1 MSSSSRCPA
10 FFVMWLSKRVVTI
23 LALGI
28 SQRFFRL
35 RLMANFNTPYNVER
49 DGQIE
54 FFDNFGIPYDED
66 NSVLVDYTDGVFN
79 GNILEFKKDIPNTNE
94 VLFQAIKYL
103 SRMRVHGESVPATI
117 ILIDLN
123 STLAYVFHSSDFRKE
138 IHKIYIG
145 ASSKK
150 NKGFF
155 SNATA
160 EKLNYSI
167 DAESARLKK
176 ILKGTKKNPEEM
188 YIPIDIDENCI
199 VGWSERYYK
208 ELPNASKGDFIG
220 DTNGTAIKLT
230 GEIRKP
236 RHFEGLIT
244 PYKGKSN
251 ERFKFLMDCLNDRL
265 SKKELGAYYT
275 PVIYARQAAEFV
287 MEAIRRVPEGNDYII
302 LDRSAGT
309 GNLEA
314 SLIGLKD
321 AKGDDIIKHCVVS
334 TYEYYEYKVLQERIG
349 DLVKEIIPPT
359 EANVIYSNGK
369 VSNADATSEDFIKN
383 PTISEFLDD
392 ENCSIILFEN
402 PPFQDSSAI
411 TFVEDGNPSKRAQ
424 TTRKDS
430 FVSKEFKK
438 EIVEL
443 GLGGQQAVARDIMNL
458 FIWSAFK
465 YYLRQ
470 PTDSYILFS
479 PVKYYKNIHLV
490 DKRFMGGYAFN
501 RDHFHASPSVISCIY
516 WSNEDKPKSESI
528 LLQTYDIDTYKNAIV
543 REEEHDLQVP
553 KVYNNISDLSDKRED
568 STDIES
574 ITSIAVVGADGYEKK
589 DWVYS
594 KGRKP
599 KYNDNI
605 IAYMVSKSFMIDSK
619 QYNLVRTNF
628 DTGLKNS
635 YGFWLR
641 KDNFLEKLPM
651 FVAKLLPMDKWYEK
665 EVYFTTSDKGAAYVH
680 DRNFLKTCL
689 IYTCL
694 SNQNKCVSFYGSDER
709 YYRNE
714 LCFDYGTL
722 ASETLNEFE
731 LDSDEENLMYL
742 WRKILSEAHTTNNYN
757 NVYSYGV
764 YQISEE
770 LNTFQ
775 IEGTGRNKHKVYDY
789 VDLNG
794 DLNSL
799 RENLKTYYRSHILDK
814 MFKYELVK

>member
-1 MSSSSRCPA
+1 M
-10 FFVMWLSKRVVTI
+10 
-23 LALGI
+23 GI
-28 SQRFFRL
+28 SRKHDCCWL
-35 RLMANFNTPYNVER
+35 IHMANFNTPYSIER

-54 FFDNFGIPYDED
+54 FFENFGIPYDND
-66 NSVLVDYTDGVFN
+66 NSILIDYTDGVYN
-79 GNILEFKKDIPNTNE
+79 GNLLEFKKDIPNTNE

-103 SRMRVHGESVPATI
+103 SKMRIHGESVPATI
-117 ILIDLN
+117 ILVDLN
-123 STLAYVFHSSDFRKE
+123 STLAYVFKSSDFRKE
-138 IHKIYIG
+138 IHKTYTG
-145 ASSKK
+145 ASSKQ

-155 SNATA
+155 SHATA
-160 EKLNYSI
+160 EKMNYSVDI
-167 DAESARLKK
+167 ESAALKK
-176 ILKGTKKNPEEM
+176 ILKRRKIDPDEM

-199 VGWSERYYK
+199 VGWSERYYR

-220 DTNGTAIKLT
+220 DTNGTAIRLT

-275 PVIYARQAAEFV
+275 PVIYARQAANFV
-287 MEAIRRVPEGNDYII
+287 LDAIGRIPKGNDYII

-309 GNLEA
+309 GNLEE
-314 SLIGLKD
+314 SLKGLKD
-321 AKGDDIIKHCVVS
+321 NNGDDVIGHCVVS

-349 DLVKEIIPPT
+349 DLVREVIPPT
-359 EANVIYSNGK
+359 EANVVYENGK

-383 PTISEFLDD
+383 PIITKYLNDD
-392 ENCSIILFEN
+392 KCSIILFEN

-411 TFVEDGNPSKRAQ
+411 TFVEDGDPSKRAQ
-424 TTRKDS
+424 TSRKDS

-438 EIVEL
+438 EIVSM

-479 PVKYYKNIHLV
+479 PVKYFKNIHLV

-516 WSNEDKPKSESI
+516 WSNEDEPKSESI
-528 LLQTYDIDTYKNAIV
+528 LLNAYDIDVVKGTIV
-543 REEEHDLQVP
+543 REKEHDIQVP
-553 KVYNNISDLSDKRED
+553 KVYHNISDLSDKRED
-568 STDIES
+568 STDNES
-574 ITSIAVVGADGYEKK
+574 ETSIAVVGADGYEKK

-599 KYNDNI
+599 KYNENI

-641 KDNFLEKLPM
+641 RDNFMEKLPM

-665 EVYFTTSDKGAAYVH
+665 EVFFTTSDKGDTYAQ
-680 DRNFLKTCL
+680 DREFLKSCL

-694 SNQNKCVSFYGSDER
+694 SNQNKCVSFEGSDHR

-714 LCFDYGTL
+714 LCFDYDTL
-722 ASETLNEFE
+722 ASSTLKDFE
-731 LDSDEENLMYL
+731 LDEEEEKLMEL
-742 WRKILSEAHTTNNYN
+742 WRKILAEAQLTKNYKN
-757 NVYSYGV
+757 GYSYGV
-764 YQISEE
+764 YQIGNE
-770 LNTFQ
+770 LNTFRV
-775 IEGTGRNKHKVYDY
+775 EGSGRNKHNVYDY

-794 DLNSL
+794 DLDSL
-799 RENLKTYYRSHILDK
+799 RGNIKNYYKSHILKK
-814 MFKYELVK
+814 MFAYELVK

>member
-1 MSSSSRCPA
+1 
-10 FFVMWLSKRVVTI
+10 
-23 LALGI
+23 
-28 SQRFFRL
+28 
-35 RLMANFNTPYNVER
+35 MANFNTPYNVER

-54 FFDNFGIPYDED
+54 FFDNFGIPYDDD
-66 NSVLVDYTDGVFN
+66 NSVLVDYTDGVYN
-79 GNILEFKKDIPNTNE
+79 GNILEFKKDIQNTNE

-103 SRMRVHGESVPATI
+103 SKMRVHGESVPATI
-117 ILIDLN
+117 ILVDLN
-123 STLAYVFHSSDFRKE
+123 STFAYVFHSSDFRKE
-138 IHKIYIG
+138 IHKIYTG
-145 ASSKK
+145 ASSKQ

-155 SNATA
+155 SNAIA

-167 DAESARLKK
+167 DAESAKLKK
-176 ILKGTKKNPEEM
+176 ILKGTKKDPEEM
-188 YIPIDIDENCI
+188 YISIDIDENCI

-220 DTNGTAIKLT
+220 DTNGTAVKLT

-244 PYKGKSN
+244 PYQGKSN

-287 MEAIRRVPEGNDYII
+287 MAAIGRIPEGNDYII

-321 AKGDDIIKHCVVS
+321 AKGDDIIRHCVVS

-349 DLVKEIIPPT
+349 DLVREVIPPT
-359 EANVIYSNGK
+359 EANVVYSNGK

-383 PTISEFLDD
+383 PTIAAFLND
-392 ENCSIILFEN
+392 EKCSIILFEN

-411 TFVEDGNPSKRAQ
+411 TFVEDGDPSKRAQ

-438 EIVEL
+438 EIVAM

-516 WSNEDKPKSESI
+516 WSNEDEPKSESI
-528 LLQTYDIDTYKNAIV
+528 LLQAYDIDTNKNVIV
-543 REEEHDLQVP
+543 REEEHDINVP
-553 KVYNNISDLSDKRED
+553 KVYHNISDLSDKSED
-568 STDIES
+568 PTDIES
-574 ITSIAVVGADGYEKK
+574 KTSIAVVGADGYEKK

-665 EVYFTTSDKGAAYVH
+665 EVHFTTSDKGEAYVQ
-680 DRNFLKTCL
+680 DRDFLKSCL

-694 SNQNKCVSFYGSDER
+694 SNQNKCISFEGSDER

-714 LCFDYGTL
+714 LCFDNDTL
-722 ASETLNEFE
+722 ASVTLGGFE
-731 LDSDEENLMYL
+731 LDSDEEELMEL
-742 WRKILSEAHTTNNYN
+742 WRKILEEAQATDNYLGT
-757 NVYSYGV
+757 YSYGI
-764 YQISEE
+764 YQIGEE
-770 LNTFQ
+770 LNTFR
-775 IEGTGRNKHKVYDY
+775 IEGSGRNKHKVYDY

-794 DLNSL
+794 DLDSL
-799 RENLKTYYRSHILDK
+799 RDNLKAYYRSHIQDK
-814 MFKYELVK
+814 MFEYELVK

>member
-1 MSSSSRCPA
+1 
-10 FFVMWLSKRVVTI
+10 MWLSKRVVTI

-321 AKGDDIIKHCVVS
+321 AKGDYIIKHCVVS

>member
-1 MSSSSRCPA
+1 MSSSRCPA

-275 PVIYARQAAEFV
+275 PVIYARQAAELV

-665 EVYFTTSDKGAAYVH
+665 EVYFTTSDKGTAYVH

-742 WRKILSEAHTTNNYN
+742 WKKILSEAHTTNNYN

-814 MFKYELVK
+814 IFKYELVK

>member
-1 MSSSSRCPA
+1 
-10 FFVMWLSKRVVTI
+10 
-23 LALGI
+23 
-28 SQRFFRL
+28 
-35 RLMANFNTPYNVER
+35 MANFNTPYNVER

-321 AKGDDIIKHCVVS
+321 AKGDYIIKHCVVS